1 MIWLNYPVVAISLA
15 VDLILRFAANQGQQS
30 HNDLRAAR
38 YQRIPAAG
46 RGDNFLPNLEA
57 VARHGG
63 YLGWHRIE
71 CNLEP

>member
-1 MIWLNYPVVAISLA
+1 MAINRA
-15 VDLILRFAANQGQQS
+15 VDLILRITANQGQQS
-30 HNDLRAAR
+30 YNDLGAAR